1 MIKKLN
7 IGGVFLVAGT
17 SIGAGMLALPAAT
30 SSMGF
35 YPACAMFLVVWY
47 VMYLA
52 ALLMLEANLMLNPG
66 SNIVS
71 MAGHSLGLFGKVFAW
86 TIYLL
91 LLYALNVAYLS
102 AISDLMLSFS
112 DFMFQIQP
120 YRWMIVIILITIAT
134 SIVCL
139 GTKTIDKIN
148 RAFMFSMIVSFILL
162 TALFMPSINSQ
173 YLFSGPMS
181 SAYLAIPIIATSFG
195 FHIIIPSIRSYLHSD
210 VAAIKKVL
218 FWGSLIPVIIYI
230 IWQLIVLG
238 VVPIDGANGLHQ
250 ILASGNPIKLSYS
263 LAQIVHGTALV
274 NIINIFSLCIIAT
287 SFIGVSMSL
296 FDFIADGLGVSKN
309 KLGKTIVA
317 IVSFLPPMLIV
328 ISKADYFF
336 VVLGYAGALVAL
348 LLCLLPTIMVL
359 FGRNKGLV
367 TTKKLTNHFEIALVI
382 GFAILVIVCELLV

>member
-134 SIVCL
+134 SLVCL

-263 LAQIVHGTALV
+263 LAQIVHGKALV